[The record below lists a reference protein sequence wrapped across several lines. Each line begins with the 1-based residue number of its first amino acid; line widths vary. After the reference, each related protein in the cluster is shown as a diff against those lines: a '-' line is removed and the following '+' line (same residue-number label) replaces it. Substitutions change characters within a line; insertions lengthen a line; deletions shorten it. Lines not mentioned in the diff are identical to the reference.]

1 MQEEIDSLMYK
12 LQVLATERE
21 HLIQLYNS
29 SDTAKM
35 ELRMK

>member
-29 SDTAKM
+29 SDAGKM
-35 ELRMK
+35 QQRMK